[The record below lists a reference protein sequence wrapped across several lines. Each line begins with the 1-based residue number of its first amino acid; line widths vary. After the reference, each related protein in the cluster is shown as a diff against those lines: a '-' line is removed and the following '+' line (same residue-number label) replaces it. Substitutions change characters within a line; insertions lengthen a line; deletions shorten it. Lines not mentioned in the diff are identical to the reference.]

1 MTRVFGA
8 LILIVVFA
16 VPAVFGPAW
25 VLVLLAM
32 LVVPV
37 CMFELFRV
45 AISPGARVLGW
56 IAMASSVPFL
66 FFAGQGDPA
75 RCFMTAGVTSVALM
89 VASLFLYEKDRGGAR
104 DLVYAI
110 AGLFYPMALIGFWV
124 LLRTGDDGRFWMI
137 FGLVSVFAS
146 DVGAYYTGRTLGRHR
161 IAPRLSPKK
170 TVEGFIGG
178 IGLAVVLGYATYI
191 IYNAVTAH
199 YQVEML
205 SGAYPVWLLA
215 ALSACIAVLDL
226 AGDLTASLFKREFQ
240 IKDLGSL
247 IPGHGGM
254 LDRMDGIIPVGC
266 LLYVALRVF
275 G

>member
-1 MTRVFGA
+1 MTRIFGA
-8 LILIVVFA
+8 LILIIIFA
-16 VPAVFGPAW
+16 IPAVFGPAW
-25 VLVLLAM
+25 VLALLAM
-32 LVVPV
+32 LVVAI

-45 AISPGARVLGW
+45 AISPDARVLGW
-56 IAMASSVPFL
+56 ISLVSSVPFL
-66 FFAGQGDPA
+66 YFAYLGDA
-75 RCFMTAGVTSVALM
+75 AWCFTTLGLTSVVLM
-89 VASLFLYEKDRGGAR
+89 IASLFLYEKNKGGAR

-124 LLRTGDDGRFWMI
+124 LLRVAPDGRFWMV

-146 DVGAYYTGRTLGRHR
+146 DVGAYYVGKNLGRHHL
-161 IAPRLSPKK
+161 APRLSPKK

-178 IGLAVVLGYATYI
+178 IGLAVILGYATYL

-199 YQVEML
+199 YQVDPL
-205 SGAYPVWLLA
+205 SGTYPVWLLA
-215 ALSACIAVLDL
+215 TLSACIAVLDL

-240 IKDLGSL
+240 IKDLGNL

-254 LDRMDGIIPVGC
+254 LDRLDGIIPAGC
-266 LLYVALRVF
+266 LLYFILKVF